1 MSERDAPNGKRER
14 EEAEK
19 DFVEA
24 MEADSSLAIGEVP
37 ETGGGESGEGG
48 AEAAPAKGR
57 KAAITFIFLT
67 IALDMLAMG
76 MIAPVLP
83 KLIEGFVDGSAVRT
97 AGYLGWFGTLWALM
111 QFVCSPILGSL
122 SDRFGRRP
130 IVLLSNLG
138 LGLDY
143 LVMALAPT
151 IGWLFA
157 GRIISGITASSIPT
171 AMAYG
176 ADVTPKEK
184 RAGVFGLLSGAF
196 AIGFVLGPAIGGL
209 LGNINPRLP
218 FYASGGLS
226 LINFCYGLFVL
237 PESLTKANRSPF
249 SWKRANPVGSLVLLR
264 RKTVLLGLAGVLL
277 LAYVAQQCLM
287 NVFVLYT
294 DYRYHW
300 TTRTVGISLGLVGI
314 CSGIVGGLLVKR
326 VVAKI
331 GERRTMLIG
340 MALGAG
346 GYALFAASSTGRLFW
361 AGIPVLTGLS
371 LLWPTAQSV
380 MSRHVSASEQ
390 GQLQGAINGL
400 RGLAG
405 LVGPGL
411 FTAVFAFAI
420 SPGSWLPVAGLPF
433 YMASGMVLLGL
444 GWATWVTRGERV

>member
-1 MSERDAPNGKRER
+1 MDQQRPDAEEIEKQFIETM
-14 EEAEK
+14 EAESTLSI
-19 DFVEA
+19 DA
-24 MEADSSLAIGEVP
+24 VP
-37 ETGGGESGEGG
+37 EEGT
-48 AEAAPAKGR
+48 ATSPVPPR
-57 KAAITFIFLT
+57 KAAIAFIFLT

-83 KLIEGFVDGSAVRT
+83 KLIEGFVAGSAVRT
-97 AGYLGWFGTLWALM
+97 ADYLGWFGTLWALM

-151 IGWLFA
+151 IGWLFI
-157 GRIISGITASSIPT
+157 GRIVSGITASSIPT

-196 AIGFVLGPAIGGL
+196 AIGFVLGPALGGL
-209 LGNINPRLP
+209 LGYFNPRFP
-218 FYASGGLS
+218 FYASSGLS
-226 LINFCYGLFVL
+226 LLNFCYGLFVL
-237 PESLTKANRSPF
+237 PESLSKANRSRF
-249 SWKRANPVGSLVLLR
+249 SWKRANPIGSLILLR
-264 RKTVLLGLAGVLL
+264 KKTVLLGLAGVLL

-294 DYRYHW
+294 GYRYHW
-300 TTRTVGISLGLVGI
+300 TTWTVGLSLAIVGI
-314 CSGIVGGLLVKR
+314 CSGLVGAFGVKR

-331 GERRTMLIG
+331 GERRTMMIG
-340 MALGAG
+340 LLLGVG
-346 GYALFAASSTGRLFW
+346 GYTLFAASRTGTLFW
-361 AGIPVLTGLS
+361 VGIPVLTGLS
-371 LLWPTAQSV
+371 LVWPTAQSV

-411 FTAVFAFAI
+411 FTAVFALAI
-420 SPGSWLPVAGLPF
+420 SPGSRFPVTGIPF
-433 YMASGMVLLGL
+433 YLAAVMVLLSL
-444 GWATWVTRGERV
+444 AWASWVTRGERV